1 MKQKLK
7 AVTGKY
13 QRWRETADWT
23 VGEEGGE
30 GPKFPELFV
39 QHIFKCTREAKATSP
54 LPKILP
60 SNQRGPYITHISAFF
75 SRRYEKQSHLN
86 PRKQIPAWVFLWSW
100 DHNTAQ
106 VLLHNVFCLFFLL
119 KLMDSFYQRHHI
131 YDQKFHPNFVWI
143 SDIYNTNKRNHKFIS
158 LSNSWRRKDKTMETV
173 AGMLKEIH
181 DDILQKITISIFTEI
196 SYTVTN

>member
-1 MKQKLK
+1 MEGDSRLNCRGRGGGRGQSSLSCSCNIYSSAQERLRPRHLYQKF
-7 AVTGKY
+7 Y
-13 QRWRETADWT
+13 QVIRE
-23 VGEEGGE
+23 V
-30 GPKFPELFV
+30 L
-39 QHIFKCTREAKATSP
+39 
-54 LPKILP
+54 
-60 SNQRGPYITHISAFF
+60 ISHTLVLFF

-173 AGMLKEIH
+173 AGLLKEIH

>member
-1 MKQKLK
+1 MGYSQNWKKDRKTGEFRRQTKKLHTNCNMKQKLK

-75 SRRYEKQSHLN
+75 L
-86 PRKQIPAWVFLWSW
+86 
-100 DHNTAQ
+100 
-106 VLLHNVFCLFFLL
+106 
-119 KLMDSFYQRHHI
+119 
-131 YDQKFHPNFVWI
+131 
-143 SDIYNTNKRNHKFIS
+143 
-158 LSNSWRRKDKTMETV
+158 
-173 AGMLKEIH
+173 
-181 DDILQKITISIFTEI
+181 
-196 SYTVTN
+196 